1 MNFARVPL
9 TPDGTLEWRAI
20 AFPNSNAT
28 LFLPGIHPAQEAE
41 LGDLL
46 LSGQKG
52 QQLYDGESGSGIYES
67 PLNPNSVVIKEFN
80 SRIIDNS
87 DVAERGQ
94 LPTLRAHVLLAAG
107 LDKINQSGP
116 WRIRGVQVLGAF
128 MMHNTE
134 GATESGV
141 LHARWAMERLH
152 PQEGANTEDYM
163 PQERSTGLNDFVTG
177 QERVDIKSPRLQPA
191 LPSYAL
197 RHHLY
202 NRAIAEVAG
211 RDHSLRVDFDDH
223 HQNMII
229 ERLPQR
235 ISGRHYK
242 PGIAVKFDVQTTGL

>member
-20 AFPNSNAT
+20 AFPDSKAT
-28 LFLPGIHPAQEAE
+28 LFLPGVHPAQEAE

-46 LSGQKG
+46 ISGQKG
-52 QQLYDGESGSGIYES
+52 PKLHAGESDGGIYES
-67 PLNPNSVVIKEFN
+67 PLNPNGVVLKEFK
-80 SRIIDNS
+80 SKIIDYS

-94 LPTLRAHVLLAAG
+94 LTTLRAHVLLAAG
-107 LDKINQSGP
+107 LDKINQRGP
-116 WRIRGVQVLGAF
+116 WRIRGVRVFGAL
-128 MMHNTE
+128 MMRDIEGTTE
-134 GATESGV
+134 PGV

-152 PQEGANTEDYM
+152 LQEGANTEDYM
-163 PQERSTGLNDFVTG
+163 PQERSTGLIDFVTG
-177 QERVDIKSPRLQPA
+177 EERVDIKRPRLQPA

-211 RDHSLRVDFDDH
+211 RDHNLRVDFDDH

-235 ISGRHYK
+235 ISGRRYN
-242 PGIAVKFDVQTTGL
+242 PGVAVKFDVQTTGL